1 MRSST
6 ANARSPARTPP
17 PAALPAPAPAPAT
30 AESAPHPRRT
40 PHRRRAAR
48 APASR
53 QAQRD
58 SHNRHAHRGGRA
70 TTAPGQRHAGAAQ
83 HHRAG
88 KHQLAGQ
95 ITPPRRLGRIR
106 TRHAQRV
113 HPAPISRSA
122 RNRPSHAPPA
132 PDTACHPAPPIKCH
146 HSRSDS
152 PPIIPP
158 SRGGTS
164 ASRVARARESALSAR
179 VGMRKRQR
187 WLTDQAATISHHR
200 GHPGRPRPWVER
212 SARRQPLV
220 RPTGPTV
227 QQVSA

>member
-1 MRSST
+1 MP
-6 ANARSPARTPP
+6 RSPARTPP

-106 TRHAQRV
+106 TRHAQRAY
-113 HPAPISRSA
+113 HPAA
-122 RNRPSHAPPA
+122 NLQVGQEPPVGMHHQPLIQRA
-132 PDTACHPAPPIKCH
+132 TQRRRLYAH